1 MPVPPPLRMPWID
14 KSKCI
19 RALDCEAASHCE
31 KGAFQVQK
39 ESETE
44 PGFAEDYPM
53 IDLEMCKLCGDCEHA
68 CTENAVKMV

>member
-1 MPVPPPLRMPWID
+1 MQ
-14 KSKCI
+14 
-19 RALDCEAASHCE
+19 E
-31 KGAFQVQK
+31 

-53 IDLEMCKLCGDCEHA
+53 IDPEMCKLCGDCEHA

>member
-1 MPVPPPLRMPWID
+1 MPVPPPLKIPWID

-19 RALDCEAASHCE
+19 RKLECEAASHCK
-31 KGAFQVQK
+31 KGAIQVQK

-44 PGFAEDYPM
+44 PGLARDYPM
-53 IDLEMCKLCGDCEHA
+53 IDLELCRQCGDCEHA